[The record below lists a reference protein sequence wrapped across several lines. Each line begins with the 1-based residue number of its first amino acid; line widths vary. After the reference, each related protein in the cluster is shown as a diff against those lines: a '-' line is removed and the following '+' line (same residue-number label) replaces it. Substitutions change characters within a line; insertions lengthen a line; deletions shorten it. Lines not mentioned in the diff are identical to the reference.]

1 MMSTAIKAIVAAGT
15 TSGVIAIHTSNP
27 SLDPQET
34 LNPPAST
41 ASNASIGSLKQSS
54 LQCSK
59 DFQSKVPMEATS
71 PDTVMRRQPAGNKR
85 ENESLMSRTRRA
97 SLIEADITCQTKMSV
112 AAVRRQ
118 SIIPDTL
125 KPQVVATG
133 SAAMDLVKAASS
145 QHSND
150 VQTRIPVDALSAD
163 TVVRRHPAGNKRESE
178 SLMSRTRRASL
189 IEADIT
195 CQTKMSVAAVRRK
208 SIISVP
214 KQPSKLSFAQVS
226 LFSWSSAYLFQSDAN
241 LF

>member
-1 MMSTAIKAIVAAGT
+1 MSTAIKAIVAAGT

-27 SLDPQET
+27 SLDPQEV
-34 LNPPAST
+34 LKPPAST
-41 ASNASIGSLKQSS
+41 ASNTSIGSVKASS

-133 SAAMDLVKAASS
+133 SVAKDLVKAYSS

-150 VQTRIPVDALSAD
+150 VQTRIPVDAPPAD
-163 TVVRRHPAGNKRESE
+163 TLVRRHPPAGNKRDSE